1 MMAVIMTGDLVLTI
15 GPGTGPG
22 TVDRMSG
29 SPDMTVIMTSDL
41 VLMIGPG
48 TGPGTVDRMSGSPDN
63 GRNNDQ

>member
-1 MMAVIMTGDLVLTI
+1 MAVIMTSDLVLMI
-15 GPGTGPG
+15 GPGASPG

-29 SPDMTVIMTSDL
+29 SPDNDRNNDHDL

-63 GRNNDQ
+63 DRNNDQ